1 MKKRII
7 SAILAV
13 IMVLGVFG
21 AASSAFAMDE
31 GDWRV
36 VIGADLT
43 EEERAEVFSIF
54 GIVEDGL
61 DARRVLTVTND
72 EEKFYFGGKLPANE
86 IGRRA
91 ISSIFIRAL
100 PEGSGID
107 ISTHNI
113 SYCTED
119 MYKSVLATVG
129 ITDAKIIVAAPRA
142 VSGTAALTGIYKAY
156 ESLTGSIISEYAKM
170 AGVEEM
176 LTTGELAE
184 MIGSDE
190 ATEVIIELKKI
201 LDVTQTMSD
210 DEVKSSIRSIA
221 DDNDVEL
228 DETQVGQILTLA
240 RTLEGLD
247 VEQIRQRALGLA
259 NAASGWEKF
268 TEGVKQVIGDIGQ
281 FFKDVAEFLRG
292 VFDKFFSGSK
302 E

>member
-1 MKKRII
+1 MKKRFIALLI
-7 SAILAV
+7 AAVMILE
-13 IMVLGVFG
+13 ITG
-21 AASSAFAMDE
+21 SAFAME
-31 GDWRV
+31 ENDWRI

-43 EEERAEVFSIF
+43 DEERAEVFGIF

-61 DARRVLTVTND
+61 DERKVLTVTN
-72 EEKFYFGGKLPANE
+72 EEERVYFEGKLPASE
-86 IGRRA
+86 IGYRS
-91 ISSIFIRAL
+91 ISSIYIRAL
-100 PEGSGID
+100 AADSGVRV
-107 ISTHNI
+107 STHNI
-113 SYCTED
+113 NYCTEE
-119 MYKSVLATVG
+119 MYRSVLATVG
-129 ITDAKIIVAAPRA
+129 ITDAEIIVAAPRA

-156 ESLTGSIISEYAKM
+156 ESLTGSLISEYAKQ
-170 AGVEEM
+170 AGIEEL

-221 DDNDVEL
+221 EDNDVEL
-228 DETQVGQILTLA
+228 TDEQVQQILTLA

-247 VEQIRQRALGLA
+247 VEQIRARALGLA

-268 TEGVKQVIGDIGQ
+268 TEGVKKVVEDIGQ

-292 VFDKFFSGSK
+292 VFDKFFSGK
-302 E
+302 NNE